1 MPASYS
7 KARSF
12 AARLSGATT
21 LAVRRSWVP
30 TLIVLVWAIVSHL
43 ELVNSYLIPSPG
55 TVLED
60 ALQLISAGT
69 LQRHL
74 AVSLGRVF
82 VGYSLT
88 VLGAIPLALFLHHS
102 PRWFDR
108 LSIPLS
114 FLRVTP
120 PLALIPILIL
130 WLGIGEASKVAII
143 VLASFFP
150 VFVNAHDGLH
160 RVEGRW
166 RELSRSLE
174 LNWYEF
180 HRFVLL
186 PGALPQI
193 VSGLRI
199 GFGYA
204 WRALIGAEIF
214 AAASGLGYLIVDSQ
228 EMARIDR
235 VFVGILAIGITGL
248 TFDAILDRLTTRSF
262 PWATAVEEQ

>member
-1 MPASYS
+1 MVPVGRVVAALKLVIRRGSVPA
-7 KARSF
+7 
-12 AARLSGATT
+12 T
-21 LAVRRSWVP
+21 L
-30 TLIVLVWAIVSHL
+30 LLVWAAASHL
-43 ELVNSYLIPSPG
+43 QLVNAYLIPGPI
-55 TVLED
+55 TVFED
-60 ALQLISAGT
+60 AVQLISAGS

-74 AVSLGRVF
+74 VVSLRRVF
-82 VGYSLT
+82 LGYSFT
-88 VLGAIPLALFLHHS
+88 VIGAIPLALFLHHS
-102 PRWFDR
+102 PSWYER

-174 LNWYEF
+174 LNWREF
-180 HRFVLL
+180 HRFILL

-228 EMARIDR
+228 EMARTDR

-248 TFDAILDRLTTRSF
+248 TCDAILDRLTQRSF
-262 PWATAVEEQ
+262 PWATVEDD

>member
-1 MPASYS
+1 MSDSSP
-7 KARSF
+7 RTGSF
-12 AARLSGATT
+12 ASHLSGVATIV
-21 LAVRRSWVP
+21 LRRMWVP
-30 TLIVLVWAIVSHL
+30 SLVLVVWAIVSQL
-43 ELVNSYLIPSPG
+43 GLVNSYLIPSPA

-60 ALQLISAGT
+60 ARELIAEGS

-74 AVSLGRVF
+74 IVSLRRVF
-82 VGYSLT
+82 VGYSITL
-88 VLGAIPLALFLHHS
+88 LGAIPLALLLHHR
-102 PRWFDR
+102 PRWFER

-130 WLGIGEASKVAII
+130 WLGIGEASKVAVI

-160 RVEGRW
+160 RVEDHW

-174 LNWYEF
+174 LNWIDF
-180 HRFVLL
+180 HRFVLF

-228 EMARIDR
+228 EMARTDR

-248 TFDAILDRLTTRSF
+248 IFDAILDRLTIRSF
-262 PWATAVEEQ
+262 PWAVGEERR

>member
-1 MPASYS
+1 MTFVTHLVVFLKVVS
-7 KARSF
+7 
-12 AARLSGATT
+12 
-21 LAVRRSWVP
+21 RRVWVP
-30 TLIVLVWAIVSHL
+30 TAMLLIWAVVSHL
-43 ELVNSYLIPSPG
+43 QLVNAYLIPAPIA
-55 TVLED
+55 VIED
-60 ALQLISAGT
+60 ALQLISTGS

-74 AVSLGRVF
+74 AVSLRRVF
-82 VGYSLT
+82 VGYGFTL
-88 VLGAIPLALFLHHS
+88 LGAIPLALFLHHS
-102 PRWFDR
+102 PPWYER

-150 VFVNAHDGLH
+150 VFVSAHDGLH

-214 AAASGLGYLIVDSQ
+214 AAASGLGYLVVDSQ
-228 EMARIDR
+228 EMARTDR
-235 VFVGILAIGITGL
+235 VFVGILMIGITGL
-248 TFDAILDRLTTRSF
+248 TFDAILDRLTKRSF
-262 PWATAVEEQ
+262 PWAIVEERQ